1 MKRELLQI
9 RIDGPTLNAVKAVA
23 ESNNEV
29 TVSQF
34 VREAV
39 REKLSRVKAQR
50 KGKPLA
56 KVAA

>member
-1 MKRELLQI
+1 MKRELFQI

-23 ESNNEV
+23 ESNTEV

-39 REKLSRVKAQR
+39 REKLSRVKTPRNVNRLKKA
-50 KGKPLA
+50 
-56 KVAA
+56 VA